1 MKRLGILAA
10 AVVVL
15 AAAPIAHA
23 KPVAIFYYPWYS
35 TVEVDGR
42 YMHWQHPSWP
52 FQIASNFFPS
62 RGVYSSSNL
71 AVVRAQMAEIKA
83 AGVHEVI
90 SSWWGWGSDED
101 ERLPLVI
108 QAARARGLAVSIHIE
123 PYPGRTVGSVESD
136 IAHLRGFGITRFYV
150 YRPFDIPLADWATL
164 RTRLQGV
171 QLFAQTTEVGLAA
184 AARFNGVYTYDI
196 LLFGANRFSRLC
208 DQARAARLLCA
219 PSVGP
224 GYDASRA
231 TGDLRIKARR
241 NGKTYDG
248 MWRSAIAA
256 RANAVTI
263 TSYNEWGEGTQIE
276 PARTF
281 AEQAV
286 GESMYESY
294 DGAWGL
300 HGKAA
305 ERAYLDRTLF
315 WAKRFN

>member
-1 MKRLGILAA
+1 VLLA
-10 AVVVL
+10 L
-15 AAAPIAHA
+15 APAAHA
-23 KPVAIFYYPWYS
+23 RPISIFFYPWYS
-35 TVEVDGR
+35 TVQVDGN

-52 FQIASNFFPS
+52 FRIASNFFPA
-62 RGVYSSSNL
+62 RGLYSSSSP
-71 AVVRAQMAEIKA
+71 AVLRAQMAEIKA
-83 AGVHEVI
+83 AGIHEVI

-101 ERLPLVI
+101 ERLPLVV
-108 QAARARGLAVSIHIE
+108 QTARARGLVVGIHIE
-123 PYPGRTVGSVESD
+123 PYPGRTIGSIESD
-136 IAHLRGFGITRFYV
+136 IAHLRSFGITRFYV
-150 YRPFDIPLADWATL
+150 YRPFDVTPEDWATV

-184 AARFNGVYTYDI
+184 AGRFDGVYTYDI

-208 DQARAARLLCA
+208 DQARAAHLICA

-231 TGDLRIKARR
+231 TGDPRVKARL
-241 NGKTYDG
+241 NGRTYDV

-256 RANAVTI
+256 RASAITI

-286 GESMYESY
+286 SDSMYETY
-294 DGAWGL
+294 DGAWSF

-305 ERAYLDRTLF
+305 ERAYLDRTRY
-315 WAKRFN
+315 WAKKFNP